1 MHDGGLHSGKSLR
14 EELQAEGFSGDV
26 IGVVPKQA
34 AGHEPDS
41 VQLLVLLFYALHP
54 KKACLLL
61 LLKPWAQGKQFPAC
75 VLSSISD
82 GSNIV
87 AL

>member
-1 MHDGGLHSGKSLR
+1 MQVHNGGLHSGKGLR
-14 EELQAEGFSGDV
+14 EELQAEGFGGNV

-54 KKACLLL
+54 EKACLLSVVFQSKIAFL
-61 LLKPWAQGKQFPAC
+61 CLCLQGYIK
-75 VLSSISD
+75 I
-82 GSNIV
+82 
-87 AL
+87 